1 MRAVLA
7 VYRGRCLGEQAHNQ
21 DRIHAM
27 SPTGTGRRAC
37 YRGGGSTR
45 PWGQWCD

>member
-7 VYRGRCLGEQAHNQ
+7 VYRGRCLG
-21 DRIHAM
+21 
-27 SPTGTGRRAC
+27 TGSQPGPHPRDEPLLALVGERAIVE
-37 YRGGGSTR
+37 GSTR